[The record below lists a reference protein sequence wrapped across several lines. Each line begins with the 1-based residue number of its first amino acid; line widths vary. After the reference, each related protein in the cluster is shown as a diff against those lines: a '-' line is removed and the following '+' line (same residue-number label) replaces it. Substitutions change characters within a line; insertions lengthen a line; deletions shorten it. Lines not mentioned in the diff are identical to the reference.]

1 MEGEESKHV
10 CENGTSSPA
19 LQMPRFFSRLV
30 ELPVVKSACGRVS
43 GMYEQ
48 AKEKSSVA
56 MVGLRA
62 TEVSLKAVTVV
73 AKVTY
78 TALPSS
84 GLVGGLKGSFEEK
97 GKPFQNPGC
106 TDVGNL

>member
-1 MEGEESKHV
+1 MEGAESKHV
-10 CENGTSSPA
+10 CANGTSSSA

-30 ELPVVKSACGRVS
+30 EYPIVKSACGRVS
-43 GMYEQ
+43 GIYEQ

-56 MVGLRA
+56 MVGLSA
-62 TEVSLKAVTVV
+62 TEVSLKAVAVA

-97 GKPFQNPGC
+97 GKPLQNSGC